1 MYSMHIRII
10 ICVGLAPF
18 LPTISLDVVSSS
30 NVFSSLIYV
39 FEYKIIIVLN
49 Q

>member
-10 ICVGLAPF
+10 ICVDFASF
-18 LPTISLDVVSSS
+18 LLTISLDVVSSF

-39 FEYKIIIVLN
+39 FECKIIIVLN